1 MTIFNCLQVQ
11 PFNINITEHG
21 WKTCNRGDEWGTY
34 KDVVNCNTCRV
45 PGLRVTK
52 ESIWGFFET
61 RAPEDREGLPLERTQ
76 KAGARYYHAVL
87 LCQKLPWR
95 QVLLTGLTCRCYAS
109 SKLAM

>member
-1 MTIFNCLQVQ
+1 MLQCTHPGVHWQGSVKDPDWGLQVQ

-45 PGLRVTK
+45 PGLRITK

-61 RAPEDREGLPLERTQ
+61 RTPEDREGLPLERAQ
-76 KAGARYYHAVL
+76 KASPAG
-87 LCQKLPWR
+87 
-95 QVLLTGLTCRCYAS
+95 TCCCS
-109 SKLAM
+109 T